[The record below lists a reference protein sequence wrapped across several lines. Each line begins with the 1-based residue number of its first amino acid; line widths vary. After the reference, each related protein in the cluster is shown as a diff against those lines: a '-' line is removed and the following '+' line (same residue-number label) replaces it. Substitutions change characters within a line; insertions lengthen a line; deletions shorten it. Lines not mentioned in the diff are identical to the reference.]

1 MASITYG
8 GKLLMKAEKNIINPE
23 DDYMDDYESYPFE
36 EPKVYL
42 DGTRE
47 TYYPQYSF
55 SWGDDSVVLVRDTT
69 VIEYTKSSFTELLA
83 KDKDGNIIWVD
94 GRSAPYSDCWDGE
107 YLDETRA
114 GQEFKVTL
122 YDIKTSQKKRY
133 KMVLDETTEFES
145 WD

>member
-55 SWGDDSVVLVRDTT
+55 SWGDDSVVL
-69 VIEYTKSSFTELLA
+69 Y
-83 KDKDGNIIWVD
+83 
-94 GRSAPYSDCWDGE
+94 
-107 YLDETRA
+107 
-114 GQEFKVTL
+114 
-122 YDIKTSQKKRY
+122 
-133 KMVLDETTEFES
+133 
-145 WD
+145 